1 MTGAG
6 AALALA
12 LAAGVLLAC
21 ASNAEQPAAPETPAA
36 PKAPAAPNGPAAAE
50 PAAPAA
56 DEMIAITGRLVV
68 TGSDP
73 LVSLVIVTG
82 ADERYELVGEQAGP
96 LWDLQQRRVTVTGYL
111 VQPASGPGFPAQL
124 QVHSHTLLQP

>member
-1 MTGAG
+1 MKRAG

-12 LAAGVLLAC
+12 AAVLLAC
-21 ASNAEQPAAPETPAA
+21 AACASDADQ
-36 PKAPAAPNGPAAAE
+36 PAAPNGPAAAGPAARE

-56 DEMIAITGRLVV
+56 DEMIAVTGRVVV

-73 LVSLVIVTG
+73 LVTLVIVTG
-82 ADERYELVGEQAGP
+82 ANEQYELVGERADP
-96 LWDLQQRRVTVTGYL
+96 LWDLQQRRVTVTGYI

-124 QVHSHTLLQP
+124 EVASYALTRERG